1 MSIFKNSVPFG
12 NTVSRTLAIN
22 YDSLRVDSY
31 ARSGQ
36 KIYNTVTASISASY
50 SSGSNSSSYAVPP
63 EYTAQG
69 TKASFYFNGSGSY
82 FFNTSSVNPASNF
95 TVNIWC
101 RPTKTVSAPAQINN
115 GISTLSG
122 NGIMIDPVYRDPSSG
137 TTYCSSGLSI
147 GKNAVVVM
155 EHTNGYAPAVLVYT
169 SSFSTSSFTNIC
181 LVYRNRQPILYVNG
195 SYVYAGVAGARTI
208 SILNPAYIGSSA
220 SNGWGNYEGD
230 ISLISIYTS
239 SLSDAEIFQN
249 YNVLRSRYS

>member
-1 MSIFKNSVPFG
+1 MAIFKNSIPFG

-31 ARSGQ
+31 ARFG
-36 KIYNTVTASISASY
+36 KTLYNTVTASISASY

-63 EYTAQG
+63 EYTVQG

-101 RPTKTVSAPAQINN
+101 RPIKTVVTPTQINN
-115 GISTLSG
+115 GVSTLSG
-122 NGIMIDPVYRDPSSG
+122 HGFVIDPVYRDPGSG
-137 TTYCSSGLSI
+137 TTYCSSGISI
-147 GKNAVVVM
+147 GKNAVVVV
-155 EHTNGYAPAVLVYT
+155 EHTNSYAPAVLVYT

-181 LVYRNRQPILYVNG
+181 LVYNNRQPSLYING
-195 SYVYAGVAGARTI
+195 SFVYTGLTGARTV

-230 ISLISIYTS
+230 ISLISVYTS
-239 SLSDAEIFQN
+239 SLSDAEIFKN